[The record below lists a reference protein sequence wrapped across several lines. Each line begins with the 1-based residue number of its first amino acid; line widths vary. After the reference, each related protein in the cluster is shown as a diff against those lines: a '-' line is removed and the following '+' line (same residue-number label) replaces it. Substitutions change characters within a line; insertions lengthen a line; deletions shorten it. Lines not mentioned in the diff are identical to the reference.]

1 MAYFS
6 KFPRVRYSFDDGATD
21 KVAVDIVKRVRFR
34 DYLKTNTSYF
44 TDYILRDGDT
54 PDIVADRLYGDSEL
68 HWVLMLFNETINP
81 YYDWSISQRE
91 MEAYADNTFRGETY
105 FLTDWTG
112 GETFPS
118 DFGVV
123 RNQTIR
129 GVEGNTFGSLDG
141 ITYGLTA
148 AALVRRWDK
157 TYSRLEVIGI
167 TGDGFTQGDLICAIG
182 TSADG
187 STYSMAARISRR
199 VQRSAEALH
208 HFYNSADGSVL
219 NPYGTPPQ
227 GVTGAQAILGY
238 TGGSTFGPEYDYF
251 DTVAGITN
259 TLLYAYVVDGSNAYV
274 KTNYQHLEDENEDN
288 RTIKII
294 RPEYIQRVLRDFEDL
309 MRG

>member
-6 KFPRVRYSFDDGATD
+6 KFPRVRYSFDNGATD
-21 KVAVDIVKRVRFR
+21 KIAVDIVKRVRFR
-34 DYLKTNTSYF
+34 DYLINNASYF
-44 TDYILRDGDT
+44 TEYILKDGDT

-68 HWVLMLFNETINP
+68 HWVVMLFNNIINP
-81 YYDWSISQRE
+81 YYDFPISQRE
-91 MEAYADNTFRGETY
+91 MEAYAENTFRGETY

-112 GETFPS
+112 PETLPS
-118 DFGVV
+118 DFSVV

-129 GVEGNTFGSLDG
+129 GVEGNTFSTLDG
-141 ITYGLTA
+141 MTFGLTA
-148 AALVRRWDK
+148 AAIVRRWDK
-157 TYSRLEVIGI
+157 TFSRLEVTGI

-187 STYSMAARISRR
+187 STYTMSARISRR

-208 HFYNSADGSVL
+208 HFYNSVDDTEL

-227 GVTGAQAILGY
+227 GATGAQVLLGY

-251 DTVAGITN
+251 NTIAGITN
-259 TLLYAYVVDGSNAYV
+259 TLIYAYIVDGSDTYV
-274 KTNYQHLEDENEDN
+274 KTNYQYLEDENESK

-294 RPEYIQRVLRDFEDL
+294 KPEYIQRILRDFEDL